1 MDVISNKRKEVVAK
15 IIKTV
20 GGLKYINKYI
30 TYPPK
35 KNEFLIYRKE

>member
-1 MDVISNKRKEVVAK
+1 MGVIPNKRKEVVAK
-15 IIKTV
+15 TIKTV

-30 TYPPK
+30 TYSPK